1 MEYNLLE
8 VVRAETTRHQPTVN
22 HNLASSARGSHRETA
37 MGTLIQ
43 LFRLV
48 LIPAGMA
55 MFMIAAQMSA
65 GLTLRTGEMSI
76 VISSR

>member
-1 MEYNLLE
+1 
-8 VVRAETTRHQPTVN
+8 
-22 HNLASSARGSHRETA
+22 

-48 LIPAGMA
+48 VIPAGMA